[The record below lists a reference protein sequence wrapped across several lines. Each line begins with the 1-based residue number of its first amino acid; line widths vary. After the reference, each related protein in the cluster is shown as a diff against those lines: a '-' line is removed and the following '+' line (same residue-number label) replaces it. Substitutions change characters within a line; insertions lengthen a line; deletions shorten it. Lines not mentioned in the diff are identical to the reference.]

1 MGMSCIA
8 AGPHYASALMDGAS
22 PSAAVRTRIR
32 WLAHGL
38 FLEDAGRPEALV
50 SAGAATLEMLQPG
63 QRGVPR
69 FDADGDRF
77 NVTRQYNTGR
87 VVLSRWKSPARAVG
101 LPGVE
106 AWLEANRDARA
117 S

>member
-1 MGMSCIA
+1 
-8 AGPHYASALMDGAS
+8 MDS
-22 PSAAVRTRIR
+22 SNVPPAVRIRIR
-32 WLAHGL
+32 WCPQGL
-38 FLEDAGRPEALV
+38 FLEYAGRPEALLA
-50 SAGAATLEMLQPG
+50 AGAGTPDMLQPG

-77 NVTRQYNTGR
+77 AMTRQYNTGR
-87 VVLSRWKSPARAVG
+87 VVLSRWKSPERAAG

-106 AWLEANRDARA
+106 AWLDANTAVRA